1 MDSLA
6 VPKPVGGAELHLVRI
21 NARFQTEV
29 FDEFSGT
36 VHARTREGITVLD
49 DIREALAMVY
59 EEADSHG
66 VFDVGELRRVYG
78 EDYERSRSTR
88 ADSHGVFDV
97 GELRRVYG
105 EDYERLAIDEMG
117 RRWTVAVHDLDVAI
131 NDRDLDAVESHL
143 SELRRLNRTFSRLS
157 TERYLRTLATD
168 DLHARR

>member
-1 MDSLA
+1 M
-6 VPKPVGGAELHLVRI
+6 RI

-29 FDEFSGT
+29 FDEFCGT

-78 EDYERSRSTR
+78 EDYER
-88 ADSHGVFDV
+88 
-97 GELRRVYG
+97 
-105 EDYERLAIDEMG
+105 LAIDEMG
-117 RRWTVAVHDLDVAI
+117 RRWTVALHDLDVAI
-131 NDRDLDAVESHL
+131 NDRDLDAVEAHL
-143 SELRRLNRTFSRLS
+143 SELRSLNRTFSRLS

-168 DLHARR
+168 DLHAPR